1 MQRADATGL
10 GVAAVGHVLL
20 FGVLSL
26 GLIAAPKPVPPL
38 TQPVDIQIVD
48 EVGLTDSAPDPAT
61 DEPAPSV
68 APAVGAPVEAPPPEP
83 APAPLPKV
91 APTPVPAPKPQP
103 KAAPTP
109 PKPVTKV
116 ATPAPTLKLAPKP
129 TPKAAPK
136 PTAKAAAPAAK
147 PAPKPTPS
155 ASRPKLALNLARP
168 NAAASRGSTLG
179 SDFLK
184 GISERPTTGTAQ
196 APRAAAG
203 PAVEASLAREVLR
216 QLKPHWKA
224 PTGAD
229 AEKLRTTVSI
239 SLNRDGTVAAVRVL
253 DTTGVTDSN
262 RGQMRLHQEAAV
274 KAVRLAAPFVLPA
287 ELYDAWKVLE
297 PVGFDKRLG

>member
-48 EVGLTDSAPDPAT
+48 EVGLKDTVPNPSPV
-61 DEPAPSV
+61 EPAPRV
-68 APAVGAPVEAPPPEP
+68 APEVGPPVEAPRPEPVPAPVARVAP
-83 APAPLPKV
+83 APAP
-91 APTPVPAPKPQP
+91 
-103 KAAPTP
+103 
-109 PKPVTKV
+109 PKPVPKV
-116 ATPAPTLKLAPKP
+116 ATPAPTPKP
-129 TPKAAPK
+129 VPKVA
-136 PTAKAAAPAAK
+136 TPAAK
-147 PAPKPTPS
+147 PAPKATP
-155 ASRPKLALNLARP
+155 AAPPRPKLALNLPRP
-168 NAAASRGSTLG
+168 GTAPPRGSRLG
-179 SDFLK
+179 NDFLK
-184 GISERPTTGTAQ
+184 GVSDRPNASTAQ
-196 APRAAAG
+196 TPRAAAG

-229 AEKLRTTVSI
+229 AEQLRTTLSI
-239 SLNRDGTVAAVRVL
+239 ALNRDGSVAAVRVIE
-253 DTTGVTDSN
+253 TVGVTDSN
-262 RGQMRLHQEAAV
+262 RGQVRLHQEAAV
-274 KAVRLAAPFVLPA
+274 KAVRLAAPFVLPT